1 MTQPTMDDTTQL
13 FHEDPEPTGLTLA
26 AMASKRPILWG
37 TDPWMGFTTKNP
49 VIYKILYAIEL
60 CSIRTGLIF
69 GNTLIYHN
77 FEEYQKMFAPFCT
90 KHGFV
95 LIPDA
100 YDIRTILG
108 FLPEE
113 EQIYRAFWCYSNTM
127 KICLEINQNSCCFEV
142 IVSKKYLV
150 TLSYEQMSSLFT
162 DAIRMKENMENMF
175 NTPQLRYVAE
185 IKNRFVE
192 TDWFD
197 DFFQDPDLLPAKYIQ
212 YSRHFRM
219 KALLR
224 IIAMTPNISAHY
236 RRNPKLNYVRECFRQ
251 LTLNDFYNTYYEIPL
266 SFPAIPEVGPTLIDT
281 IRASDPSL
289 MYDEQEQHEDIMKV
303 LMIEFDQ
310 QKIIDTCERYPEFD
324 ESVPMTPEILVSLLP
339 TYASVRL
346 NQISLHNLC
355 DSCLIRLAYIAELLH
370 DDTTIFKIIQY
381 FVPFRFIS
389 SLTGSTTN
397 YVFKFTQEQW
407 EHDKDD

>member
-1 MTQPTMDDTTQL
+1 MTQPTMVDTTQL
-13 FHEDPEPTGLTLA
+13 TQNLDA
-26 AMASKRPILWG
+26 AMAPKPHIRWG
-37 TDPWMGFTTKNP
+37 TDPWMGFTTKNSA
-49 VIYKILYAIEL
+49 IYKIPHAIGL
-60 CSIRTGLIF
+60 CSIRTGSIF
-69 GNTLIYHN
+69 GNTSIYN
-77 FEEYQKMFAPFCT
+77 NLEKYQEMFAPFCT

-95 LIPDA
+95 LIPHD
-100 YDIRTILG
+100 YEIRTLLG
-108 FLPEE
+108 FLREE
-113 EQIYRAFWCYSNTM
+113 EPSYRAFWCYSNTM
-127 KICLEINQNSCCFEV
+127 KIDLRINHDSCCFEI

-185 IKNRFVE
+185 IKTRFVE

-197 DFFQDPDLLPAKYIQ
+197 DFFQNPDLLPAKYIQ

-236 RRNPKLNYVRECFRQ
+236 RSNPKLNYVRECFRQ

-266 SFPAIPEVGPTLIDT
+266 SFPATPEVGPTLIDT
-281 IRASDPSL
+281 IRSAVPSL
-289 MYDEQEQHEDIMKV
+289 MYDEHEQHEDIMKV
-303 LMIEFDQ
+303 LAIVFDQ
-310 QKIIDTCERYPEFD
+310 QKITDTCERYLELD
-324 ESVPMTPEILVSLLP
+324 ESDPIPMTPEILVSLLP

-346 NQISLHNLC
+346 HQTSLHDLC
-355 DSCLIRLAYIAELLH
+355 DSCLIRLAYIAELLR

-381 FVPFRFIS
+381 FVPFRFKLL
-389 SLTGSTTN
+389 LTGSTTN
-397 YVFKFTQEQW
+397 YIFKFTQEQW

>member
-1 MTQPTMDDTTQL
+1 MDDTTQL

-26 AMASKRPILWG
+26 ATASKRPILWG
-37 TDPWMGFTTKNP
+37 TDSWMGFTTKNSL
-49 VIYKILYAIEL
+49 IYKIPHAIEL

-69 GNTLIYHN
+69 GNTSIYNN
-77 FEEYQKMFAPFCT
+77 FEEYQKIFAPFCT

-95 LIPDA
+95 LIPDK
-100 YDIRTILG
+100 YDIRTMLG
-108 FLPEE
+108 LLPEE
-113 EQIYRAFWCYSNTM
+113 EQSHRAFWSYSNTM
-127 KICLEINQNSCCFEV
+127 TIYLTIRHNYYHFEI

-162 DAIRMKENMENMF
+162 DAIRMKENMENIF
-175 NTPQLRYVAE
+175 NTPQLIYVAK
-185 IKNRFVE
+185 IKTRFVE

-197 DFFQDPDLLPAKYIQ
+197 DFFQDPDLLPAKYVQ

-266 SFPAIPEVGPTLIDT
+266 SFPVLPEVGPTLIDT
-281 IRASDPSL
+281 IRSADPSL
-289 MYDEQEQHEDIMKV
+289 MYDEHEQHKDIMKV
-303 LMIEFDQ
+303 LAIVFDQ
-310 QKIIDTCERYPEFD
+310 QKITDTCERYPELD

-346 NQISLHNLC
+346 NQTSLYDLC

-381 FVPFRFIS
+381 FIPFRFIS
-389 SLTGSTTN
+389 SLTGSTAN
-397 YVFKFTQEQW
+397 YEFKFTQEQW